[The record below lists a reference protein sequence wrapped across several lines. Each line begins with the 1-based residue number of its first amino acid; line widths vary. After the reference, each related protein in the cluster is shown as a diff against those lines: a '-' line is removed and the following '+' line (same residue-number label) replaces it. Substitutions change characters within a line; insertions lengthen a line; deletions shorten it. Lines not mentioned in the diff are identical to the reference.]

1 MKGIDVL
8 FHMVYGSLMCSKEA
22 LSDRPKWEGCLQTP
36 EMLTVR
42 SSKQNSPVLMWKREF
57 QRLSA
62 CHLAVCWSWAGYR
75 TSFERG
81 DSGLPADIR
90 IRTIVQLI
98 GILWSYF
105 EHFWGLANILNILV
119 CYSVTPCARLCTIH
133 QLKGNML
140 SIHMRYSSLLSTK
153 RLQRYYS
160 ILIHIQAGLVY

>member
-22 LSDRPKWEGCLQTP
+22 LSDRPKCEGCLQTP

-42 SSKQNSPVLMWKREF
+42 SSKQNSPVLMWKWEF

-62 CHLAVCWSWAGYR
+62 CHLAVCWSWAGYH

-90 IRTIVQLI
+90 IRTMVQLI

-105 EHFWGLANILNILV
+105 EHFWGLSNRLILMVWHLAISHWNQGYHISFKRGHQYLSFSPNYKCIILQV
-119 CYSVTPCARLCTIH
+119 
-133 QLKGNML
+133 
-140 SIHMRYSSLLSTK
+140 SLLW
-153 RLQRYYS
+153 LQS
-160 ILIHIQAGLVY
+160 